1 MTDYGSNIKFAE
13 AKNDWVASVNIEYM
27 DTIFIRDNKLWK
39 KGSNYAFKKTVDI
52 FPHETIHQILWD
64 EGLDSE
70 GRYDRMRN
78 KILRKRSLSKRM
90 RDYYY
95 RCM

>member
-1 MTDYGSNIKFAE
+1 MH
-13 AKNDWVASVNIEYM
+13 
-27 DTIFIRDNKLWK
+27 L
-39 KGSNYAFKKTVDI
+39 KKTIEV

-70 GRYDRMRN
+70 GSYDRIRN

-90 RDYYY
+90 RNYYY
-95 RCM
+95 RCI